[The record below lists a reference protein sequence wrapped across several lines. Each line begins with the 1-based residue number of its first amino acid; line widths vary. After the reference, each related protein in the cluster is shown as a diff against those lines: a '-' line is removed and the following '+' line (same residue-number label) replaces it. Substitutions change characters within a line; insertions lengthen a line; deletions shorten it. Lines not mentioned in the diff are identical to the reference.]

1 MDTDELISALSDDG
15 NVPSPDA
22 VMGRFRG
29 EQRRRARVR
38 STIGGGFAAAAVVV
52 AVVTVLP
59 RASGPA
65 SSASG
70 NSAVGSAAG
79 TAVGTAAGRSAA
91 APAPRHEASS
101 GSAGLGTTLA
111 PALTC
116 GPLTLPERLAA
127 AAQAGAS
134 VVLADGTFTG
144 RAANGYEAVSL
155 RDVRTLS
162 GPPVASGT
170 GTWVPAATARTMLP
184 GSGQVFA
191 IVWPAT
197 ATRDPRAP
205 GPVLTAAPVRGGEV
219 LLRAGNCWGGT
230 PDTPVF
236 AVERL
241 VTGK

>member
-1 MDTDELISALSDDG
+1 MDTEELISALSDDG
-15 NVPSPDA
+15 NVPSPEA
-22 VMGRFRG
+22 VMGRVRG

-38 STIGGGFAAAAVVV
+38 RTIGGCAAAAAVIV
-52 AVVTVLP
+52 AIVTVLP
-59 RASGPA
+59 RASGPTSSGSG
-65 SSASG
+65 SSA
-70 NSAVGSAAG
+70 AGSAAHS
-79 TAVGTAAGRSAA
+79 AAA
-91 APAPRHEASS
+91 APAPRHEAPS
-101 GSAGLGTTLA
+101 GSAGLGATLA

-134 VVLADGTFTG
+134 VVLADRTFTG
-144 RAANGYEAVSL
+144 RAANGYDAVRL

-170 GTWVPAATARTMLP
+170 GTWLPAATARTMPP

-230 PDTPVF
+230 PDTPLS
-236 AVERL
+236 AIERL
-241 VTGK
+241 VRPAP